1 MAWLTTVKHALPTV
15 PCKNLLILG
24 LSQTLWAHVAVE
36 NGSMGLKPAALRRDV
51 RICDPLETRP
61 RPTPYVLPC
70 RIWSLWSNHMGVGK
84 IWESQKFETLG
95 TRRPNCVRWHDRPQR
110 DHFSPPDVLFIS
122 CRMWTFYE
130 IRRENWGPCIPPFK
144 QGRQRRGGWG
154 GCIPPIIL
162 ARGIQCLSSP
172 PCCCCRS
179 ENASW
184 TIRL

>member
-122 CRMWTFYE
+122 YAAC
-130 IRRENWGPCIPPFK
+130 
-144 QGRQRRGGWG
+144 GRSMRYAGRTGA
-154 GCIPPIIL
+154 L
-162 ARGIQCLSSP
+162 AYRLS
-172 PCCCCRS
+172 RS
-179 ENASW
+179 LKVIGTDTDRSD
-184 TIRL
+184 T

>member
-122 CRMWTFYE
+122 CRMWT
-130 IRRENWGPCIPPFK
+130 IDIMNNNRLRH
-144 QGRQRRGGWG
+144 GRPVSGTHTHDV
-154 GCIPPIIL
+154 L
-162 ARGIQCLSSP
+162 ATNVPTIHCALLG
-172 PCCCCRS
+172 
-179 ENASW
+179 ASFA
-184 TIRL
+184 